1 MANKMTVLGVMF
13 FDNHISP
20 GYYFSYGTPIFYLYD
35 IQWDNYGDL
44 EYMLLLLTCVLL

>member
-20 GYYFSYGTPIFYLYD
+20 GYYFSYGTPIFLSQILYV
-35 IQWDNYGDL
+35 IPY
-44 EYMLLLLTCVLL
+44 